1 MHESLPHDELLM
13 TRRRMIAAL
22 GGVGVALATAGLA
35 AAAPSAKSKT
45 AKLKTTKT
53 AAVTTLAATLGATT
67 ACTLTPEVTE
77 GPYYIDLNNVRT
89 DITEGKAGTPLT
101 LRLTVA
107 DATRCAPIKGA
118 AVDIWHCDPSGS
130 YSGFTAES
138 AAGNGAGAGAG
149 LGNLTPPAGARP
161 TGAGA
166 AGGPPSGGGPGS
178 GGPPPGGGPGGGG
191 GPTDKLTFL
200 RGTQLTDA
208 SGVVEF
214 KTVYP
219 GWYHGRTVHIHVKVH
234 AGGKQVH
241 TGQLFFDDALTDK
254 AFTVEPYKSKGARD
268 VRNVGDGIYN
278 QGGGKVNE
286 LKVSSSGTGYLAS
299 MTMGVKRA

>member
-1 MHESLPHDELLM
+1 MHESLPHNELLM
-13 TRRRMIAAL
+13 TRRRVIAAL
-22 GGVGVALATAGLA
+22 GGVGVALATAGVA
-35 AAAPSAKSKT
+35 AAAPSSKSKT
-45 AKLKTTKT
+45 AKLKTTTTKAA
-53 AAVTTLAATLGATT
+53 AAVTSLAATLGGTT

-107 DATRCAPIKGA
+107 DATGCVPIKGA
-118 AVDIWHCDPSGS
+118 AVDIWHCDPGGS
-130 YSGFTAES
+130 YSGFTAQS
-138 AAGNGAGAGAG
+138 AAGNGAGGGAGAG

-166 AGGPPSGGGPGS
+166 AGGPPPGGGPG
-178 GGPPPGGGPGGGG
+178 GGGG

-208 SGVVEF
+208 GGVVVF

-241 TGQLFFDDALTDK
+241 TGQLFFGDALTDK
-254 AFTVEPYKSKGARD
+254 VFTVEPYKSKGVRD
-268 VRNVGDGIYN
+268 VRNAGDGIYN

-286 LKVSSSGTGYLAS
+286 LKVSSSGAGYLAS
-299 MTMGVKRA
+299 MIMGVKRA